1 MRLNLKKDFLL
12 VTTMLVA
19 VGCSDSMTEESDSE
33 QRIPIVFGTQVATRA
48 VVENNKEGMDNFT
61 LWGWVRE
68 SDGPKLFFDAVPV
81 TPSGNYGEKRFWAVG
96 MPYGFYAV
104 HPEKMKENNI
114 ATEVSCNDKGELRV
128 TGFDSSEMGK
138 GAVDLMT
145 AAKTD
150 VVYEGGGMMAPVLLA
165 FKHELAQVKFTVC
178 TGEKQAE
185 VSDIRLLG
193 VDYKGDLLWTPE
205 ESTWQNRINCTE
217 EGTPFVRSES
227 VRIEAGS
234 SVTVLDSVLLLP
246 QPVTEHVAVTFKYA
260 YAGKPLSE
268 AKEAMVYLDVAQTTE
283 WIKSSTYHYKITLPA
298 GDADITVKVSV
309 GDWDSRDISADW

>member
-19 VGCSDSMTEESDSE
+19 VGCSDSMTEECDSE

-96 MPYGFYAV
+96 RPYGFYAV

-205 ESTWQNRINCTE
+205 ELHGRRN
-217 EGTPFVRSES
+217 PFRTQRERADRSWKQCY
-227 VRIEAGS
+227 RAG
-234 SVTVLDSVLLLP
+234 
-246 QPVTEHVAVTFKYA
+246 
-260 YAGKPLSE
+260 
-268 AKEAMVYLDVAQTTE
+268 
-283 WIKSSTYHYKITLPA
+283 
-298 GDADITVKVSV
+298 
-309 GDWDSRDISADW
+309 

>member
-1 MRLNLKKDFLL
+1 MARN
-12 VTTMLVA
+12 V
-19 VGCSDSMTEESDSE
+19 
-33 QRIPIVFGTQVATRA
+33 
-48 VVENNKEGMDNFT
+48 
-61 LWGWVRE
+61 
-68 SDGPKLFFDAVPV
+68 
-81 TPSGNYGEKRFWAVG
+81 WAVG
-96 MPYGFYAV
+96 RPYGFYAV

>member
-61 LWGWVRE
+61 VWGWVRE

-96 MPYGFYAV
+96 RPYGFYAV

>member
-81 TPSGNYGEKRFWAVG
+81 TPSGNYGEIRFWAVG
-96 MPYGFYAV
+96 RPYGFYAV

-298 GDADITVKVSV
+298 GDADITDKVSV
-309 GDWDSRDISADW
+309 GDWDSRHISADW

>member
-96 MPYGFYAV
+96 SPYGFYAV